1 MGLGRSTAAINC
13 KMMKIN
19 PTIIIKIPA
28 MNKNN
33 GIPEFAGAGNI
44 KHPKLKNFLF
54 LFYYFILFWIL
65 N

>member
-19 PTIIIKIPA
+19 PTTIIKIPA

-44 KHPKLKNFLF
+44 KHPKLKKK
-54 LFYYFILFWIL
+54 FYLFILF
-65 N
+65 

>member
-1 MGLGRSTAAINC
+1 
-13 KMMKIN
+13 
-19 PTIIIKIPA
+19 